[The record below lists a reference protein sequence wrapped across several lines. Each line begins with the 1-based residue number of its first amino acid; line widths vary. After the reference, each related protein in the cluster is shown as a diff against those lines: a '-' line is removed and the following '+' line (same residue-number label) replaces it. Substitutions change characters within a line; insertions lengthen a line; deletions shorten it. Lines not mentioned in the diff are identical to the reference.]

1 MTGGWGGK
9 RVTLK
14 VQLPETWAGGVHT
27 TAALPRSHP
36 GSRARLPPPARL
48 GLKRPLPTCLDCC
61 IAAQTLL
68 LSHDSP
74 AASLSSETGKS
85 PRNKSH
91 PASEEEGAGT
101 WRRGRQLPPAGG
113 SPESRAG
120 GRAGGCPLA
129 AVCSKQAS
137 ASPRPGLSLGSG
149 EKAEREQLFSGSQ
162 DWAPETIPE
171 DSGLKDSPQW
181 G

>member
-14 VQLPETWAGGVHT
+14 VQLPETWTGGVHT
-27 TAALPRSHP
+27 TAVLPRSHP

-101 WRRGRQLPPAGG
+101 
-113 SPESRAG
+113 
-120 GRAGGCPLA
+120 
-129 AVCSKQAS
+129 
-137 ASPRPGLSLGSG
+137 
-149 EKAEREQLFSGSQ
+149 
-162 DWAPETIPE
+162 
-171 DSGLKDSPQW
+171 
-181 G
+181 